1 MKEIS
6 IVWLRRDLRLHDQAA
21 LYHALRKSPC
31 PVVLLF
37 IFDKNILDDLID
49 RDDKRVTFIY
59 DTLVGIRGEL
69 RTHHSDF
76 LIKYGSPSEVWKELV
91 QTYRIIQMHYNR
103 DYEPYA
109 KKRDSEVTRIL
120 QGNGVE
126 VIDYKDHLIFESH
139 EVTKDGGD
147 PYVVFTPYKKAW
159 MQRLEEE
166 LSRLASQKLP
176 SYDPEAHF
184 SKLAEIP
191 FDPMLTLESMGFT
204 RSNARFPE
212 KKTQKSLL
220 QNYHKIRDFP
230 AVKGTSRL
238 GIHLRFGTISIRALV
253 NAAKSLNEVFLSE
266 LIRREFYS
274 HILDR
279 FPRVVGESFKPRYD
293 QIEWKNDEHDFITWC
308 EGRTGYPLVDAG
320 MRELNETGYMHN
332 RVRMIT
338 ASFLTKHLL
347 IDWRWGEA
355 YFARKLM
362 DYDLASNNG
371 GWQWAAGCGTDAAP
385 YFRIFSPEAQQKKFD
400 PELKYIRKW
409 VPEVNDLIYPDPV
422 VDHRFARDRC
432 LSVYKKALL

>member
-21 LYHALRKSPC
+21 LYHALQESPC

-59 DTLVGIRGEL
+59 DTLVGIREEL
-69 RTHHSDF
+69 LTHDSDI
-76 LIKYGSPSEVWKELV
+76 LIKYGSPSEIWKELV
-91 QTYRIIQMHYNR
+91 QTYRIRQMHYNR

-109 KKRDSEVTRIL
+109 KKRDSEVTRNL
-120 QGNGVE
+120 QGKGVE
-126 VIDYKDHLIFESH
+126 VNDYKDHLIFESQ

-147 PYVVFTPYKKAW
+147 PYVVFTPYKRAW
-159 MQRLEEE
+159 TQRLGEE
-166 LSRLASQKLP
+166 LSRSTVQELP
-176 SYDPEAHF
+176 TYDTEAHF
-184 SKLAEIP
+184 SKLAKVR
-191 FDPMLTLESMGFT
+191 FDPMMTLESMGFT
-204 RSNARFPE
+204 RSDVHIPE

-220 QNYHKIRDFP
+220 QNYDKTRDFP

-253 NAAKSLNEVFLSE
+253 NAARSLNEVFLSE
-266 LIRREFYS
+266 LIWREFYS

-293 QIEWKNDEHDFITWC
+293 RIEWNNDEQDFITWC

-320 MRELNETGYMHN
+320 MRELYETGYMHN

-355 YFARKLM
+355 YFASKLL